1 MVRGAPYT
9 AGPAGCWNQVAE
21 HSSALAIGVGR
32 MASSLDPTVRR
43 GANDLAVHRVAATL
57 LVQVDSRK
65 PLTLVCSGNCRVG
78 CLCARQLGTRTLG
91 ARTISV
97 AATWQLLSCC
107 EYLAALWPAWGESSR

>member
-1 MVRGAPYT
+1 MVRGAPYS

-43 GANDLAVHRVAATL
+43 VANDLAVHCVAATV
-57 LVQVDSRK
+57 LVQVDSPK
-65 PLTLVCSGNCRVG
+65 PLSLVCSGNCRVG
-78 CLCARQLGTRTLG
+78 CLCTRQLGTRTLG

-97 AATWQLLSCC
+97 AATCELLSCC
-107 EYLAALWPAWGESSR
+107 DYFAAVRSAWGESSR